1 MFYRLS
7 LNLNNKRK
15 DCAKIGPT
23 QLQGTLVPKQ
33 VLEMGQLL
41 VLELISPELWNMETT
56 FT

>member
-7 LNLNNKRK
+7 INLNNKKMRL
-15 DCAKIGPT
+15 CKIGPT
-23 QLQGTLVPKQ
+23 QLQGILIPKQ